1 MSSSSAAT
9 AHLRTLRA
17 RARTMWYAAV
27 AFAVGGCSIARY
39 EQRGAP
45 PEAFDVVVVPGCP
58 AEEGGLLSRCQK
70 GRALWAATIWERGWA
85 RAFIT
90 SGAAVH
96 SPYVE
101 AEALAAA
108 MVALGVPADRI
119 WIEPD
124 ALHTDEN
131 MYDSLR
137 IAQAIGARTIAVASS
152 RGHAGFGCAMMEA
165 FGQPCR
171 SLPLDL
177 AVVEARAV
185 RGLSL
190 LDAVRVRRVTPWAPP
205 IALER
210 AAARAARRSPR
221 PPSFLLYPALAW
233 MRLSGEPYRP
243 PAPPTPPLVTFAEL
257 SRRHAA
263 YATLLAR

>member
-165 FGQPCR
+165 FGQPW
-171 SLPLDL
+171 
-177 AVVEARAV
+177 
-185 RGLSL
+185 
-190 LDAVRVRRVTPWAPP
+190 VTPWAPP